1 MNDLATRIQQHPLS
15 AVIEY
20 YAERLSHNPRALA
33 FLHRRGLSSEASL
46 WVGFA
51 DRTLG
56 KQLPTSYVKAGRE
69 LRSLLQT
76 AGILKANGREVFRGH
91 VTVPLSDLT
100 GTASGLYGLRVDP
113 TQGEKE
119 NTLGSGIFNAA
130 ALTSF
135 REIILCESLL
145 DAWTFCAARHNQTI
159 AIEGVK
165 LSREMFNSVD
175 RILLAGNFDHELFRG
190 KELLQIVFPEGV
202 SPAQYASQN
211 RAVDDCL
218 GRRIRAA
225 EWISGA
231 PVERSETA
239 SSVER
244 SETTSSDDVAEEGD
258 AKPQPVKKP
267 STPAASPVP
276 QPLDD
281 LPVEHSELETI
292 ATIENRRWRIRGLDR
307 NAVPG
312 VMRVN
317 VAVFNDAFDR
327 FHVDSLDLYQ
337 SRARRSFLSDAAEE
351 TGLGEYDLRSDLAR
365 VLMKLEQL
373 QHEQRSS
380 EQAKDDTVTLTD
392 AERAE
397 AMQLLTD
404 KHLLDRIL
412 DDFEACGIVGERIG
426 KLTGY
431 LVATSRLLPK
441 PLGVVIQS
449 SSAAGKTSL
458 VSAVLS
464 LMPPQCQLTCSA
476 MTSQSLYYAAN
487 VDLRHKILSIAEEE
501 GARNASYALKLL
513 QSEGKLS
520 IVTTAK
526 ESGTGRTILDRYDV
540 EGPVAT
546 FMTTTASD
554 VDPELMNRCFV
565 VAVDEDAQQT
575 AAIQARQRLGHT
587 IDDQLAAEEAQH
599 RRSVHRNAQRLLE
612 PVKVD
617 NPYVDQLQFPCRCV
631 RDRRDNQA
639 YLTLI
644 DSIALLHQHQRE
656 RKSKRAGGKTI
667 QYIEVTR
674 GDIALANMILSV
686 LMGSSID
693 DLPTQTRRLLM
704 QIFQYVEAL
713 ADKHDLAIGDVRFT
727 RRELRESLWW
737 GQTQLKLHLDRL
749 AQYEY
754 VHVHGGPGRT
764 LRYELRFDGRGRE
777 GQRALYGLTDPAT
790 LVEPVARMTSP
801 SSGDSGVSSGQ
812 NHR

>member
-351 TGLGEYDLRSDLAR
+351 TGLSQYDLRSDLAR

-373 QHEQRSS
+373 QHQQLS
-380 EQAKDDTVTLTD
+380 EEKAKEETVTLTG
-392 AERAE
+392 AERSE
-397 AMQLLTD
+397 AMQLLQD
-404 KHLLDRIL
+404 ERLLDRIL
-412 DDFEACGIVGERIG
+412 DDFEVCGIVGEHAG
-426 KLTGY
+426 KLAGY
-431 LVATSRLLPK
+431 LVATSRLLEK
-441 PLGVVIQS
+441 PLGLVIQS
-449 SSAAGKTSL
+449 SSAAGK
-458 VSAVLS
+458 SALADS
-464 LMPPQCQLTCSA
+464 ILKLMPPESLFRCSA
-476 MTSQSLYYAAN
+476 MTGQSLYYLGKEN
-487 VDLRHKILSIAEEE
+487 LQHKILSIAEEE
-501 GARNASYALKLL
+501 GVTQSAYQLKLL
-513 QSEGKLS
+513 QSEGSLS
-520 IVTTAK
+520 LVATSK
-526 ESGTGRTILDRYDV
+526 ETGTGRTSTERYDV
-540 EGPVAT
+540 RGPVALM
-546 FMTTTASD
+546 MTTTSLS
-554 VDPELMNRCFV
+554 VDPELLNRCLV
-565 VAVDEDAQQT
+565 IAIDESVAQTEAILQQQR
-575 AAIQARQRLGHT
+575 QAETLDGWQQQVEQQRVIKLH
-587 IDDQLAAEEAQH
+587 H
-599 RRSVHRNAQRLLE
+599 NAQRLLR
-612 PVKVD
+612 PLRIV
-617 NPYVDQLQFPCRCV
+617 NRYADQLKFVSSQTRH
-631 RDRRDNQA
+631 RRDHQK
-639 YLTLI
+639 YLSLIKAVTL
-644 DSIALLHQHQRE
+644 LYQYQHEVKQC
-656 RKSKRAGGKTI
+656 SVGDKTVE
-667 QYIEVTR
+667 YLEVTR
-674 GDIALANMILSV
+674 ADIARANTIADWAL
-686 LMGSSID
+686 GRSID
-693 DLPTQTRRLLM
+693 ELSGPTRRLL
-704 QIFQYVEAL
+704 VEL
-713 ADKHDLAIGDVRFT
+713 YDWVRETADSKQLEVSEIQFT
-727 RRELRESLWW
+727 RRQAREALGWSASPMRIHLER
-737 GQTQLKLHLDRL
+737 LCLH
-749 AQYEY
+749 EY
-754 VHVHGGPGRT
+754 VLPHGGGNGR
-764 LRYELRFDGRGRE
+764 LYRYSLLYDGRGRE
-777 GQRALYGLTDPAT
+777 GQQTLPGLIDSSSLTDPPAST
-790 LVEPVARMTSP
+790 TSHLT
-801 SSGDSGVSSGQ
+801 DSKTT
-812 NHR
+812 

>member
-1 MNDLATRIQQHPLS
+1 MNGEFLERIEADPLA
-15 AVIEY
+15 AVVEY
-20 YAERLSHNPRALA
+20 YAERLHENPRALR
-33 FLHRRGLSSEASL
+33 FLEQRRLAADAHL
-46 WVGFA
+46 RVGFA

-56 KQLPTSYVKAGRE
+56 TLLPTSYIKKGRQ

-76 AGILKANGREVFRGH
+76 TGIVKDNGRERFRGL
-91 VTVPLSDLT
+91 VTVPLLNTSGSVT
-100 GTASGLYGLRVDP
+100 GIYGLRIDP
-113 TQGEKE
+113 NQGEKE
-119 NTLGSGIFNAA
+119 TTLGTGLFNAA
-130 ALTSF
+130 ALQSAK
-135 REIILCESLL
+135 EIILCQNIV
-145 DAWTFCAARHNQTI
+145 DAWTFCGAGCNSAVAVTG
-159 AIEGVK
+159 IELTGA
-165 LSREMFNSVD
+165 MFESAS
-175 RILLAGNFDHELFRG
+175 RILLAGDFDHDLFAG

-202 SPAQYASQN
+202 SPAQYALQN

-231 PVERSETA
+231 RAERSEAIT
-239 SSVER
+239 SVER
-244 SETTSSDDVAEEGD
+244 SETIVTHDNTITA
-258 AKPQPVKKP
+258 AQPQANQA
-267 STPAASPVP
+267 PAASVKHSESSAE
-276 QPLDD
+276 D
-281 LPVEHSELETI
+281 LPVERNEYETLI
-292 ATIENRRWRIRGLDR
+292 TIENRRWRIRGLDR
-307 NAVPG
+307 NTTSG

-727 RRELRESLWW
+727 RRELRESLCW